1 MEKDNKKYRI
11 LLVEDNPGD
20 ALLVEEYLD
29 DYILDPQIT
38 NAGSFK
44 ETKTLLTRSNQFFDI
59 ILLDL
64 SLPDKNGEDL
74 VRDIV
79 QLSEEI
85 PVVILT
91 GYTDMPFSIRTMEL
105 GISDYL
111 LKDTL
116 TSFTL
121 YKSILYNIDQ
131 SKFITAIEESEKRY
145 NDLFHLSPQPMWV
158 YDLETHKFMDVN
170 DAAVKEYGYDHEEFL
185 TMVIEDIQVVEG
197 AKDPARYR
205 AFFEEKRRRGKTEE
219 LHRLKN
225 GNIIDVLVSSNELNY
240 NNRKSR
246 VTLANNITERNLYI
260 KAIENQNIKLKEIA
274 WIQSHVVRAPLARL
288 MGVAELLKDCENT
301 PREEQLFLLNTILN
315 SAHEL
320 DDIIRD
326 ISSKTNKVVVKKE
339 RQEAGG
345 H

>member
-44 ETKTLLTRSNQFFDI
+44 ETKTLLTRNNQFFDI

-79 QLSEEI
+79 QLSDDI

-301 PREEQLFLLNTILN
+301 PREEQLFLLNAILN